1 MKLLNELQKTGKFY
15 FLISAIISLLGLLV
29 DDDVEEI
36 STAEIIF
43 EYMMMTLIIFS
54 IIFTSAIC
62 IAYFRKVN

>member
-15 FLISAIISLLGLLV
+15 FLIAAIISLFGLLV

>member
-1 MKLLNELQKTGKFY
+1 
-15 FLISAIISLLGLLV
+15 LGLLV